1 MLRTI
6 LGQNRRVQSSQS
18 ELNGHFST
26 LRRWKKNVRMSP
38 CIGFVKY
45 VKKLQKMLS
54 ILTYV
59 GIEALIPATKATRV
73 LPLESQSLAF
83 HLLGTIWFL
92 GNHQMWALCPNLTNA
107 KSGRN
112 SLKTEISH
120 SSKSHFLKPLAWIF
134 QLKSLFTAFKLMTN
148 FFTKSLFLWTNLE
161 SWQSADSKPTCYS
174 FKKSLFANT
183 FLSRKA
189 GSVSFTKG
197 SIDSNVLVMA
207 YLKREASVFFVV
219 LDSWWTGTGRKSIV
233 SGPALIINPML
244 RRK

>member
-148 FFTKSLFLWTNLE
+148 FFT
-161 SWQSADSKPTCYS
+161 
-174 FKKSLFANT
+174 
-183 FLSRKA
+183 
-189 GSVSFTKG
+189 V
-197 SIDSNVLVMA
+197 DSNVN
-207 YLKREASVFFVV
+207 
-219 LDSWWTGTGRKSIV
+219 SWWIGNGRKSMDMRYTIPCFFRKTGFFCERIWSLDSPQTLNQPVTVLKNLYLQTHFYRERQVRFLSPRAQLIV
-233 SGPALIINPML
+233 TYLWWPI
-244 RRK
+244 